1 MALKRICYVI
11 LDGLGDDPLPALR
24 GRTPLEA
31 ARKPLLDR
39 LARGG
44 RNGYVTTVGEGIA
57 PESDIAVLSIL
68 GYDPHEHHTG
78 RGPLEAVGA
87 GLDVKDGDLAYRVN
101 FATVERDGVGRPV
114 GSVSGQGT
122 RWTILDRRVGRDL
135 SSEEAHALAEE
146 VQQKVRIPGASFEFR
161 ATIGHRGVLVIRSDE
176 GPLSAEVENSDPAYG
191 RQGALGVAKET
202 FDNRVVHVTPVSG
215 HEDDPAAQRAA
226 RLTNEWLAA
235 SYEVLAG
242 SETNQKR
249 AAARKLPGNFI
260 LTRDGGDQL
269 PDLVPFHEKFGPRMG
284 CFVEMPVELGI
295 ARLTGMGIV
304 EAPTGIP
311 PQEQY
316 GRWAALALEA
326 IEGYDGLYI
335 HIKGPD
341 VPAHDGDHAAKIASI
356 EEIDSSFFAPLLDEL
371 DLART
376 IVAVTADHSTSCAR
390 KAHTDGPVPL
400 LVSGG
405 GVTPD
410 GVQTYG
416 ETASRDGAIG
426 HLRGPEIMPSLVAL
440 AKG

>member
-11 LDGLGDDPLPALR
+11 LDGLGDDPLPQLG

-31 ARKPLLDR
+31 ARTPLMDR
-39 LARGG
+39 LASEG

-57 PESDIAVLSIL
+57 PESDIAVFSIL

-78 RGPLEAVGA
+78 RGPLESVGA

-101 FATVERDGVGRPV
+101 FATVEKEGDG
-114 GSVSGQGT
+114 
-122 RWTILDRRVGRDL
+122 WAILDRRVGRDL

-146 VQQKVRIPGASFEFR
+146 VQQKVRVPGASFEFR
-161 ATIGHRGVLVIRSDE
+161 ATIGHRGVLVLRSDE

-191 RQGALGVAKET
+191 RQGALGVALET
-202 FDNRVVHVTPVSG
+202 FDNHVVHVTPVAG
-215 HEDDPAAQRAA
+215 HENDPAAQRAA
-226 RLTNEWLAA
+226 RLTNEWLRA
-235 SYEVLAG
+235 SYEVLNA
-242 SETNQKR
+242 SETNATR
-249 AAARKLPGNFI
+249 TAARKLPGNFV
-260 LTRDGGDQL
+260 LTRDGGDHL
-269 PDLVPFHEKFGPRMG
+269 PDLVPFKEKFGPQMG

-316 GRWAALALEA
+316 GKWAALALEA

-341 VPAHDGDHAAKIASI
+341 VPAHDGDYEAKIASI
-356 EEIDSSFFAPLLDEL
+356 EEIDSLFFGPLLDEL
-371 DLART
+371 DLKKT

-400 LVSGG
+400 LISGG
-405 GVTPD
+405 GVSPD
-410 GVQTYG
+410 GVETYG
-416 ETASRDGAIG
+416 ESASRKGSIG
-426 HLRGPEIMPSLVAL
+426 HLKGPEIMPNLVAL

>member
-11 LDGLGDDPLPALR
+11 LDGLGDDPLPELG

-31 ARKPLLDR
+31 ARTPHLDR
-39 LARGG
+39 LARDG

-57 PESDIAVLSIL
+57 PESDIAVFSIL

-78 RGPLEAVGA
+78 RGPLESVGA

-101 FATVERDGVGRPV
+101 FATVERE
-114 GSVSGQGT
+114 QEGT
-122 RWTILDRRVGRDL
+122 WAIADRRVGRDL

-146 VQQKVRIPGASFEFR
+146 VQQKVRIPGASFEFK
-161 ATIGHRGVLVIRSDE
+161 ATIGHRGVLVLRSDE
-176 GPLSAEVENSDPAYG
+176 GPLSAEVANSDPAYG
-191 RQGALGVAKET
+191 RQGALGVALET
-202 FDNRVVHVTPVSG
+202 FDNHVVHVTPVPG
-215 HEDDPAAQRAA
+215 HEDDPSAQRAA

-235 SYEVLAG
+235 SYEVLAA
-242 SETNQKR
+242 SETNR
-249 AAARKLPGNFI
+249 AREAKGKLAGNFV
-260 LTRDGGDQL
+260 LTRDGGDHL
-269 PDLVPFHEKFGPRMG
+269 PDLVPFKEKFGPQMG

-316 GRWAALALEA
+316 GQWAALALEA

-341 VPAHDGDHAAKIASI
+341 VPAHDGDYAAKIASI
-356 EEIDSSFFAPLLDEL
+356 EEIDSLFFAPLLDEL
-371 DLART
+371 DLGRT

-405 GVTPD
+405 GVSPD

-416 ETASRDGAIG
+416 ETASREGSIG
-426 HLRGPEIMPSLVAL
+426 HLKGPEIMPNLVAL